1 MNPPPGMAAAGRR
14 EPKLSRGRA
23 RRLPGRIAPVVLAA
37 LALLVGGATAGP
49 VAAGPPPPRA
59 PSAIIIDRVT
69 GRVLYGKGIHQE
81 RPPASTT
88 KIMTALLVIQRSRDL
103 DRTITAPATVASI
116 TGIGLRPGE
125 RITIRQ
131 ALLGLVLKSAQDCG
145 VTLATAMAGSE
156 PVFVGWMNAKA
167 RTLGLADTH
176 YVNCNGN
183 HRDPSHHTSV
193 FDLARL
199 GRYAMRNADF
209 RDIVGLRYATVRW
222 GAGRHLE
229 VRAHNPLFRM
239 EWADGIKSGL
249 TDAAGFCLVGSGQP
263 GLRPFVTATLKS
275 PSREREGRDHL
286 ALFEWASAL
295 YAEKTVVHRGTPRR
309 RGADRRRRR
318 GSGHG
323 ADDADRRGAPRG
335 AHPARADPARALRLA
350 AGGRDRGRPG
360 RLPRRRSRA
369 RHRQADRGDAA
380 VAVGEPVAGA
390 RGRYPLTAASV
401 ASTMPRSSARTS
413 SVSGSGR

>member
-1 MNPPPGMAAAGRR
+1 MP
-14 EPKLSRGRA
+14 RA
-23 RRLPGRIAPVVLAA
+23 RSRRPLGWIAPVVLAG
-37 LALLVGGATAGP
+37 LLLGG
-49 VAAGPPPPRA
+49 VAARPAVAGPPPLRA
-59 PSAIIIDRVT
+59 PAAIIIDRVT

-88 KIMTALLVIQRSRDL
+88 KIMTALLVIQHSHDL
-103 DRTITAPATVASI
+103 GRTITAPATVAAIS
-116 TGIGLRPGE
+116 GIGLRPGE
-125 RITIRQ
+125 RITIRE

-145 VTLATAMAGSE
+145 LTLATAMAGSE
-156 PVFVGWMNAKA
+156 PAFVGWMNAKA

-183 HRDPSHHTSV
+183 HRDPSHHSSV
-193 FDLARL
+193 FDLAQL

-222 GAGRHLE
+222 GAGRHLK
-229 VRAHNPLFRM
+229 VLAHNPLFRM

-295 YAEKTVVHRGTPRR
+295 YSEKTVVS
-309 RGADRRRRR
+309 A
-318 GSGHG
+318 GHIVT
-323 ADDADRRGAPRG
+323 AVPI
-335 AHPARADPARALRLA
+335 
-350 AGGRDRGRPG
+350 AGGGEAQVA
-360 RLPRRRSRA
+360 A
-369 RHRQADRGDAA
+369 RTTLTA
-380 VAVGEPVAGA
+380 VA
-390 RGRYPLTAASV
+390 RRAASV
-401 ASTMPRSSARTS
+401 HRVLILPERFASRPADG
-413 SVSGSGR
+413 SVVGRAVYRADGVVLGTVKLVVVTPTPPAPSGSPSPVPAEASPVPAGVASPAAD